1 MYLKSL
7 AIENYRKFRNTE
19 NILEVAYE
27 NEVGENLNVARN
39 TTLIVGRNNSGKT
52 TVIEL
57 LEKLAKTHPG
67 TNPFN
72 VQDFNLNYLQ
82 ELYDKYLNEDMLTGE
97 DRDIELPYM
106 QFSLTVGIDNF
117 EENSLAN
124 FENILVLGNIL
135 PEEGEELGEKLEF
148 KITIKY
154 QSHEETKLL
163 YKLKELYRKF
173 NEEPIE
179 KNSIISGETEDLLP
193 LKEHILKKQNG
204 EYQTDR
210 SKLSYIEY
218 LESQLFKKFLSIID
232 NSTFK
237 LSFYPENST
246 EEAEK
251 FSLNKL
257 FDIKMIKANNI
268 NGDNSLSAAYNKII
282 NTFISNL
289 DEEHTEKKKLQKLL
303 EDINFGV
310 KMLIDD
316 NYTKNLNNVIQEI
329 ESSKTLQMNLL
340 PDITISHILKNSI
353 SYEYKE
359 NNNFIPEKQFG
370 LGYTNLMVIIAELV
384 EYIDLYK
391 KENYTDKINI
401 ICIEEPETYM
411 HPQMQELFIN
421 NIESA
426 IDILY
431 QNKSSNETTDGDRI
445 KINYQLIIST
455 HSPHILN
462 SKIHAGSTFNN
473 INYLSQMNNIS
484 AENLIAKIVP
494 LSDEG
499 IISMNDN
506 GKIIL
511 NEVEVEKIS
520 LKQSLT
526 FIKKHMRLETS
537 NLLFADAAIIVEGP
551 TEEALMK
558 YLISKDEVL
567 SKHYIT
573 VLCINGAFG
582 KVYFNLIQ
590 QLGIPSVLYTDI
602 DFKRKS
608 IKDKNNLQPHEGY
621 PQMKRVSSEDFVIEG
636 KFTTNDTLLYFLSI
650 LSTDKDIKEIN
661 EDSESEKIKE
671 FFIKKSIV
679 EGKEGEFVLMEIG
692 EKLSI
697 LSQWKVD
704 DFYATSLE
712 EAIILEN
719 HTSEYLKAVL
729 KGLLPKLYNKISDS
743 ELWLNSGGL
752 KNYSYYFQS
761 KIGENN
767 KKTDF
772 MNTLIFDDIT
782 ERNQKEENGITY
794 EPLRVPQY
802 LKKGLEILTE
812 ELEGKESE

>member
-7 AIENYRKFRNTE
+7 GIENYRKFRNSE

-27 NEVGENLNVARN
+27 NDTETNPNVAKN

-57 LEKLAKTHPG
+57 LEKLAKAYPG

-82 ELYDKYLNEDMLTGE
+82 ELYVKYLDEDMLTNE
-97 DRDIELPYM
+97 DEDIELPHM
-106 QFSLTVGIDNF
+106 EFSLTVGVDNF

-124 FENILVLGNIL
+124 FENILMLRNIF
-135 PEEGEELGEKLEF
+135 PEEGEDLEGKLEF
-148 KITIKY
+148 TIIIKY
-154 QSHEETKLL
+154 QSHENTKLVQ
-163 YKLKELYRKF
+163 KLKGLYWDF
-173 NEEPIE
+173 NEKKIE
-179 KNSIISGETEDLLP
+179 KNNIIDGEPDELLT
-193 LKEHILKKQNG
+193 LKEHLLKKHDG
-204 EYQTDR
+204 EYGTDL
-210 SKLSYIEY
+210 SKFSYIEY
-218 LESQLFKKFLSIID
+218 LESQLFKKFLNIID
-232 NSTFK
+232 DSSYK
-237 LSFYPENST
+237 LSFYPENSV
-246 EEAEK
+246 EEAES

-257 FDIKMIKANNI
+257 FDVKMIKANNI
-268 NGDNSLSAAYNKII
+268 SGDNSLSAAYNKII

-289 DEEHTEKKKLQKLL
+289 GEEDKEKKELQELL

-316 NYTKNLNNVIQEI
+316 NYTKNLNNVIQKI
-329 ESSKTLQMNLL
+329 ESSKTLQMNLI

-359 NNNFIPEKQFG
+359 NHNFIPEKQFG

-431 QNKSSNETTDGDRI
+431 QNKSSNESVDGDHI

-462 SKIHAGSTFNN
+462 SKIHVGNTLNN
-473 INYLSQMNNIS
+473 INYLSQTKNVS
-484 AENLIAKIVP
+484 SENLVAKIVS
-494 LSDEG
+494 LNDEG
-499 IISMNDN
+499 IISINDN
-506 GKIIL
+506 KKTIL
-511 NEVEVEKIS
+511 KEVEAEKVS
-520 LKQSLT
+520 LEQSLT
-526 FIKKHMRLETS
+526 YIKKHMRLETS
-537 NLLFADAAIIVEGP
+537 NLLFADAVIIVEGP
-551 TEEALMK
+551 TEEALIK

-582 KVYFNLIQ
+582 KVYFNLIK

-608 IKDKNNLQPHEGY
+608 IENKGKLLPNEAY
-621 PQMKRVSSEDFVIEG
+621 PQIRGFSNGDSVVEG
-636 KFTTNDTLLYFLSI
+636 KFTTNTTLLYFLSI
-650 LSTDKDIKEIN
+650 LSTDEDIKEIN
-661 EDSESEKIKE
+661 KDSESEKIKE
-671 FFIKKSIV
+671 FFQEKSIIDGD
-679 EGKEGEFVLMEIG
+679 EGSFILMQA
-692 EKLSI
+692 KNLSI
-697 LSQWKVD
+697 LSQWKVN

-719 HTSEYLKAVL
+719 YTSEYLNLIL
-729 KGLLPKLYNKISDS
+729 KELLPGIYKKISKPD
-743 ELWLNSGGL
+743 L
-752 KNYSYYFQS
+752 KLSNEKLKTHSYYFQS
-761 KIGENN
+761 KIGENK

-782 ERNQKEENGITY
+782 KRNQKEENGVTY
-794 EPLRVPQY
+794 EPLKVPQY
-802 LKKGLEILTE
+802 LKKGLEILAE
-812 ELEGKESE
+812 KLEGKERE